1 MGRVKQLKPF
11 VKVYVGLI
19 LAFFVSMALVFCIP
33 DSWIQDNVNSSI
45 EIMDGEGSYP
55 MYFFYRHNSIMDVH
69 TEGVMYN
76 GLIPN
81 RDYNPIQASVSINQ
95 YPRYWHGYMLYL
107 RPLSVLFQITEIR
120 YLGMLAFQILLFWSA
135 WMIAKKTRPAYAVLY
150 VLSIA
155 TGNAALSSV
164 CLQFLSTFLVL
175 FVSIGV
181 LMSGYEKL
189 RTKELGFFLFFF
201 VVGMMENFFDFLTY
215 PIITLGIPLILLL
228 WMRVRD
234 EKADLKDNLLFTIWS
249 SISWGVGY
257 ALTWIAKWGITT
269 VVLGVRYFI
278 RNLSVIEYR
287 LNGSEEEPLDRIG
300 TLQKNLKAW
309 LNIRDNGMISWS
321 KVVIV
326 IAVIALILLIW
337 KKAKDMKTILA
348 YLPMLL
354 VAAYPYIWYLVMSNH
369 SQIHYWYTYRNQVLT
384 LFAGLIFLASILKSK
399 NE

>member
-1 MGRVKQLKPF
+1 
-11 VKVYVGLI
+11 
-19 LAFFVSMALVFCIP
+19 
-33 DSWIQDNVNSSI
+33 
-45 EIMDGEGSYP
+45 
-55 MYFFYRHNSIMDVH
+55 
-69 TEGVMYN
+69 
-76 GLIPN
+76 
-81 RDYNPIQASVSINQ
+81 
-95 YPRYWHGYMLYL
+95 
-107 RPLSVLFQITEIR
+107 
-120 YLGMLAFQILLFWSA
+120 
-135 WMIAKKTRPAYAVLY
+135 MIAKKTRPAYAVLY
-150 VLSIA
+150 VLSIT

-175 FVSIGV
+175 FVSIGI
-181 LMSGYEKL
+181 LMSRYEKL
-189 RTKELGFFLFFF
+189 RIKEMGFFLFFF
-201 VVGMMENFFDFLTY
+201 VVGMIENFFDFLTY

>member
-1 MGRVKQLKPF
+1 M
-11 VKVYVGLI
+11 
-19 LAFFVSMALVFCIP
+19 
-33 DSWIQDNVNSSI
+33 
-45 EIMDGEGSYP
+45 
-55 MYFFYRHNSIMDVH
+55 
-69 TEGVMYN
+69 
-76 GLIPN
+76 
-81 RDYNPIQASVSINQ
+81 
-95 YPRYWHGYMLYL
+95 
-107 RPLSVLFQITEIR
+107 
-120 YLGMLAFQILLFWSA
+120 
-135 WMIAKKTRPAYAVLY
+135 
-150 VLSIA
+150 
-155 TGNAALSSV
+155 
-164 CLQFLSTFLVL
+164 
-175 FVSIGV
+175 
-181 LMSGYEKL
+181 
-189 RTKELGFFLFFF
+189 GFFLFFF
-201 VVGMMENFFDFLTY
+201 VVGMIENFFDFLTY

-384 LFAGLIFLASILKSK
+384 LFAGLIFLVSILKSK

>member
-181 LMSGYEKL
+181 LMSRYEKL

-201 VVGMMENFFDFLTY
+201 VGCIFD
-215 PIITLGIPLILLL
+215 LLL
-228 WMRVRD
+228 VR
-234 EKADLKDNLLFTIWS
+234 
-249 SISWGVGY
+249 
-257 ALTWIAKWGITT
+257 
-269 VVLGVRYFI
+269 
-278 RNLSVIEYR
+278 
-287 LNGSEEEPLDRIG
+287 
-300 TLQKNLKAW
+300 
-309 LNIRDNGMISWS
+309 
-321 KVVIV
+321 
-326 IAVIALILLIW
+326 
-337 KKAKDMKTILA
+337 
-348 YLPMLL
+348 
-354 VAAYPYIWYLVMSNH
+354 
-369 SQIHYWYTYRNQVLT
+369 
-384 LFAGLIFLASILKSK
+384 
-399 NE
+399 